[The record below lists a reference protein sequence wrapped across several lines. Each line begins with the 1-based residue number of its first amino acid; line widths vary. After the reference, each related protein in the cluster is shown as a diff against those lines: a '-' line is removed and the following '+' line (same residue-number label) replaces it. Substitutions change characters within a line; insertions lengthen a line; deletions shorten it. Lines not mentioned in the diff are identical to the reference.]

1 MSLRRFS
8 AALAVA
14 AMLSPVVAVAASY
27 TTPGGLLHTIQES
40 GTPRAFTLE
49 AHSHKMG
56 TYFSV
61 WANGTQQGAADSS
74 TDPSSQLWGR
84 ATVDVAF
91 GEVKLRVKGEVMIV
105 NTMLYLKVGSVTG
118 NFDSDIATLTI
129 NLVQKK
135 WLAFPLDGMDF
146 RDVNGTPAFSPIF
159 TDPATAESIYTMTS
173 SSANGVDTYNLK
185 LTQDA
190 AVSLA
195 QQIRNEFN
203 DPEPV
208 STDFFPW
215 RDLAEGI
222 RFDWKVMMKGSDFLS
237 STMDL
242 SMSNKNSTLT
252 VHATEKAS
260 GPFRLAI
267 PTDTVTL
274 EDLWGDLDLPLD
286 IMDSPMPMG
295 DETGLMWQELPAEE
309 PVDVMPVFD
318 ETAEPEVGSE
328 WWNFPD
334 PKCADPETPSSELV
348 QMQRLGECPTVKTTT
363 RYTR

>member
-1 MSLRRFS
+1 
-8 AALAVA
+8 
-14 AMLSPVVAVAASY
+14 MLSPLTAMAEPFA
-27 TTPGGLLHTIQES
+27 TPGTLLSAIQGS

-49 AHSHKMG
+49 AHGQKMG

-61 WANGTQQGAADSS
+61 WANGTQQGAVDSS
-74 TDPSSQLWGR
+74 IDPDSQLSGR
-84 ATVDVAF
+84 ATVDIAF
-91 GEVKLRVKGEVMIV
+91 GEMKIRIKGEVMIM
-105 NTMLYLKVGSVTG
+105 NSMLYAKVGSVTG
-118 NFDSDIATLTI
+118 NFSSDIATMTVNI
-129 NLVQKK
+129 VQKK
-135 WLAFPLDGMDF
+135 WIALPLDASEF
-146 RDVNGTPAFSPIF
+146 RDSNGTPAFSPLY

-173 SSANGVDTYNLK
+173 SSANGIDTYNLK

-222 RFDWKVMMKGSDFLS
+222 RFDWKVMTRGYTFVS

-242 SMSNKNSTLT
+242 SMSNKHSSLT

-260 GPFRLAI
+260 SPLRLTVPAN
-267 PTDTVTL
+267 TVTID
-274 EDLWGDLDLPLD
+274 ELWGSFDFPVDM
-286 IMDSPMPMG
+286 MDEPMNNE
-295 DETGLMWQELPAEE
+295 ETNLMWQEIPEE
-309 PVDVMPVFD
+309 PENVMPVFD
-318 ETAEPEVGSE
+318 ENPELPVSDD

-334 PKCADPETPSSELV
+334 PRCTDPETPSAELV
-348 QMQRLGECPTVKTTT
+348 QLQRTGECPAVKVPT